1 MWVDHL
7 IPGETAKCRQ
17 ERRPSAETKA
27 GQGLFHVTFSRYSD
41 GRMQVPSNC
50 IKRAITFGFMRKN
63 ERIKYNFRSHLI
75 EPKLSRRLAGAKVVV
90 AGDEKKL
97 NILIRPTPLV
107 DQPVELGVV
116 FNSAMNQIA
125 EKEQPVRV

>member
-1 MWVDHL
+1 MEYPDDV
-7 IPGETAKCRQ
+7 IRAV
-17 ERRPSAETKA
+17 AEGA
-27 GQGLFHVTFSRYSD
+27 LPEWG
-41 GRMQVPSNC
+41 
-50 IKRAITFGFMRKN
+50 
-63 ERIKYNFRSHLI
+63 
-75 EPKLSRRLAGAKVVV
+75 LAGAKVVV